1 MKRRIL
7 YTIVLATTFVLPAF
21 AAEKG
26 FFEQNL
32 WIFVVLILSFI
43 SFAIKMNK
51 SDKSGRKVAEEGNAY
66 DQYNYA
72 VYLRDSAIDKNKG
85 LIISGKRFKEAIEWF
100 RKSGEQGNL
109 DSQIFVAMRLLKG
122 ESVTQD
128 EAEANKWFRLAAEQ
142 GNYFAQE
149 QLGISLLQGRGIANN
164 RQEAVEWFQKSA
176 LQGDSSSEYY
186 LNVISLLNSGV
197 IRQEKDAPE
206 WYYQQSLADNREA
219 QYFRSIAIIDG
230 ICTEK
235 YKNEI
240 VNLMQ
245 ESANA
250 GFAPAQYMIGYYLR
264 TGERGFKQDKNAGEE
279 WYRKAAEQG
288 LTYAQYEMALIKDTE
303 ESLPESV
310 EWYRKAAE
318 HGHAN
323 AQNNLGVA
331 YANGSGVIQDDYE
344 AVKWYRL
351 AAESGNAYAQRNIA
365 YMLLEG
371 KGVEKNLEDA
381 RFWFNKASIQGKKPS
396 DEALKKLSVSV

>member
-1 MKRRIL
+1 MKRGVL
-7 YTIVLATTFVLPAF
+7 NTIVLATTFVLPAF

-32 WIFVVLILSFI
+32 WIFVLLALSFF
-43 SFAIKMNK
+43 SFMIKMNK
-51 SDKSGRKVAEEGNAY
+51 SDKSGRKVAEEGSAY
-66 DQYNYA
+66 DQYEFA
-72 VYLRDSAIDKNKG
+72 VYLRDSAVDKGKG
-85 LIISGKRFKEAIEWF
+85 VIISDKRFKEAIEWF
-100 RKSGEQGNL
+100 RKSGEQGNV
-109 DSQIFVAMRLLKG
+109 DSQIFVAMRLLNG
-122 ESVTQD
+122 ECITKD

-142 GNYFAQE
+142 GNFFAQE
-149 QLGISLLQGRGIANN
+149 QLGISLLQGRGIAND
-164 RQEAVEWFQKSA
+164 RQEAVDWFQKSA

-197 IRQEKDAPE
+197 IQREQDAPE
-206 WYYQQSLADNREA
+206 WYYQQSLADNPEA

-230 ICTEK
+230 ICNEK

-240 VNLMQ
+240 VNLIQ
-245 ESANA
+245 KSANA
-250 GFAPAQYMIGYYLR
+250 GFAPAQYMVGDYQR
-264 TGERGFKQDKNAGEE
+264 KGEKGFKQDKNAGEE
-279 WYRKAAEQG
+279 WCRKAAEQG
-288 LTYAQYEMALIKDTE
+288 LTYAQYDMALIKDKE
-303 ESLPESV
+303 DSLPESV

-318 HGHAN
+318 HGHVD
-323 AQNNLGVA
+323 AQNSLGFA

-371 KGVEKNLEDA
+371 KGVEKNLEEA

-396 DEALKKLSVSV
+396 DEALQKISVHD